1 MYKLDYGL
9 LEQVLYNLLYNAS
22 IYTPEY
28 ADIFVG
34 AKNNPEKIYRLD
46 TSALE
51 HSEVKKESNSLL
63 LTVEDRGPGF
73 PPAELKKIFDK
84 FYRLSNVK
92 TGGTGLGL
100 SIVKGFVEAHNGTI
114 ILENVPH
121 GARFT
126 IEIPAEV
133 SYINNLKNE

>member
-1 MYKLDYGL
+1 MF
-9 LEQVLYNLLYNAS
+9 
-22 IYTPEY
+22 
-28 ADIFVG
+28 FVG